1 MGLCWKGLARLSSAL
16 MTFDALQYF
25 FRGFGICR
33 LPTLLNFAKYV
44 CCEPITAVGFFIRAL
59 AGIAGGV
66 RIGAGYADI
75 YDGRSATRIASEAFD
90 RKYFAVTNEFVC
102 VVFDTDY
109 LIADL
114 KGYIFHGII
123 SFISKHGQAIVT
135 YVQ

>member
-1 MGLCWKGLARLSSAL
+1 

-33 LPTLLNFAKYV
+33 LPELLHLAKYV
-44 CCEPITAVGFFIRAL
+44 CCEPITAVRFFIRAL

-66 RIGAGYADI
+66 RIGAGKADI
-75 YDGRSATRIASEAFD
+75 NDGRSAARIASEAFD
-90 RKYFAVTNEFVC
+90 DKHFAVSNEFVC
-102 VVFDTDY
+102 VVFDADD
-109 LIADL
+109 LIADFE
-114 KGYIFHGII
+114 GYIFHGII

>member
-1 MGLCWKGLARLSSAL
+1 

-33 LPTLLNFAKYV
+33 LPALLNLAKYV
-44 CCEPITAVGFFIRAL
+44 SCEPITAVGFFIRAL
-59 AGIAGGV
+59 AGIASRV
-66 RIGAGYADI
+66 RIGAGKADI
-75 YDGRSATRIASEAFD
+75 NDGRSATRIASEAFD
-90 RKYFAVTNEFVC
+90 CKHLAVSNEFVC
-102 VVFDTDY
+102 VVFDADN

-114 KGYIFHGII
+114 EGYIFHGII